1 MWNDTELAIDW
12 EKYLDINQ
20 IDALEISEKD
30 KKNMN
35 WNIYLLAPIFSC

>member
-1 MWNDTELAIDW
+1 MWNDTDLAIDW
-12 EKYLDINQ
+12 EKYFDTYA

-35 WNIYLLAPIFSC
+35 WNTYLLAPIF